1 MLKAL
6 RLSGTKKK
14 DAGCAYVP
22 AEKADNCSVP
32 HQGDTPLLLLYVLK
46 APAAGSLFSPEV
58 MSLQNL
64 EIVPR
69 LLPDV
74 RAGMKLHTIRW
85 REREIVPGPMLYV
98 NVQDASDTV
107 MVWVTR
113 VERMPLSDVA
123 AKLGKSK
130 EWPDAEL
137 LEGMR
142 DHYPRIEMDSEV
154 VVIHHLPPEA

>member
-1 MLKAL
+1 M
-6 RLSGTKKK
+6 SGTRKK
-14 DAGCAYVP
+14 DTGCAYVP
-22 AEKADNCSVP
+22 AEKADNGSVP
-32 HQGDTPLLLLYVLK
+32 HQGYTLILLLYVLK
-46 APAAGSLFSPEV
+46 APAAGSFFSPEV

-74 RAGMKLHTIRW
+74 CAGRKLHTIRW

-98 NVQDASDTV
+98 NVRDASDTV

-123 AKLGKSK
+123 AKLGEKHGLAGCRTAGK
-130 EWPDAEL
+130 DA
-137 LEGMR
+137 
-142 DHYPRIEMDSEV
+142 
-154 VVIHHLPPEA
+154 

>member
-1 MLKAL
+1 MPVDE
-6 RLSGTKKK
+6 T
-14 DAGCAYVP
+14 
-22 AEKADNCSVP
+22 DNVSVP
-32 HQGDTPLLLLYVLK
+32 HQGYTLILLLYVLK
-46 APAAGSLFSPEV
+46 APATGSLFSPEV
-58 MSLQNL
+58 MLLQNL

-74 RAGMKLHTIRW
+74 RAGRKLHTIRW

-98 NVQDASDTV
+98 NVRDASDTV
-107 MVWVTR
+107 KVWVTR

-123 AKLGKSK
+123 ARLGKSK

-142 DHYPRIEMDSEV
+142 EHYPRIEMDSEV
-154 VVIHHLPPEA
+154 VVIHHLPPDA

>member
-1 MLKAL
+1 
-6 RLSGTKKK
+6 
-14 DAGCAYVP
+14 
-22 AEKADNCSVP
+22 
-32 HQGDTPLLLLYVLK
+32 
-46 APAAGSLFSPEV
+46 

-85 REREIVPGPMLYV
+85 REREIVLGPMLYV

-142 DHYPRIEMDSEV
+142 EHYPRIEMDSEV